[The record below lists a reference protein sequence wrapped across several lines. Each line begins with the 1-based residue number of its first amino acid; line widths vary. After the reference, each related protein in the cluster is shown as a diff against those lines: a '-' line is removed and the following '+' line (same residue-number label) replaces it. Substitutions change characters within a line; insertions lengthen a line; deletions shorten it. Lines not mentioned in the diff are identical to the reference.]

1 MARMPGVTIDR
12 RAIRKSL
19 RTNFDRGPRDFLNRL
34 TLRAKQAVHLP
45 GLVAGGNLDRPIFI
59 IGAPRSGTSMLYAI
73 LRASSGLAH
82 WQGEAHEV
90 WEADH
95 HPALTGWS
103 SNVLGEADATD
114 EVSARIRREFFLV
127 TGSRRRLIDKTPRNS
142 VRVAFINAV
151 FPDARFVFL
160 QRDGRDNVNSLINA
174 WRTPRF
180 RTYELPEPH
189 AIAGADPRWWK
200 FVLYPGWERDRSG
213 PLEVVCAKQWKL
225 SNDSALGALHA
236 LEADRWT
243 TVRYEDL
250 ADDPEEEVGRVMGF
264 LRLPYEAE
272 VRRRAR
278 AARTTPINV
287 VTPPERE
294 KWRRENPKEI
304 AAILPLIRST
314 MEELGYPSDED

>member
-1 MARMPGVTIDR
+1 VAVDKK
-12 RAIRKSL
+12 AIRKSL
-19 RTNFDRGPRDFLNRL
+19 RTNFDPGLRYYLNHVR
-34 TLRAKQAVHLP
+34 LRAKQAVHLP
-45 GLVAGGNLDRPIFI
+45 GYAAGGKLDRPIFI
-59 IGAPRSGTSMLYAI
+59 IGAPRSGTWMLYAV
-73 LRASSGLAH
+73 LRVSGRLSH
-82 WQGEAHEV
+82 LPSEGHEI

-103 SNVLGEADATD
+103 SNALGAADATE
-114 EVSARIRREFFLV
+114 EVAARIRREFFLV
-127 TGSRRRLIDKTPRNS
+127 TGSRRRLIEKTPRNS
-142 VRVAFINAV
+142 LRVSFINAI

-174 WRTPRF
+174 WRTPRY

-189 AIAGADPRWWK
+189 AIPGADPRWWK

-225 SNDSALGALHA
+225 SNDAALGALRA
-236 LEADRWT
+236 LEEDRWT

-250 ADDPEEEVGRVMGF
+250 ADDPEKEAGRVMDF
-264 LRLPYEAE
+264 LRLPYEEE
-272 VRRRAR
+272 VRSRAR

-287 VTPPERE
+287 VTPPERG